1 MASQIKFKESFGV
14 GSFEGARLG
23 RRDSSRNI
31 KSYLTPGEQAEA
43 AVAHKVRIGNKG
55 VIAILTRPASA

>member
-1 MASQIKFKESFGV
+1 MASQIKSKESFSFGNV
-14 GSFEGARLG
+14 DGSRLG
-23 RRDSSRNI
+23 RRETPYSK

-55 VIAILTRPASA
+55 VIAILTRPANA